1 MSTHNSDYF
10 CVYVTFCFI
19 QVSIAELEGGSISM
33 NTGNRI
39 SDLREQKGWTQE
51 ELAEK
56 LGITRAA
63 LSHYEKNRRKPDFET
78 LTTLADLFEVS
89 IDFLVGRIAVPDLT
103 LTPRVR
109 EFADSLELSDDAL
122 LQKFRLTIDGRE
134 LTDDE
139 ARRFIAFV
147 RAERAMR

>member
-10 CVYVTFCFI
+10 CVYVTFYFI

-103 LTPRVR
+103 PRVR

>member
-1 MSTHNSDYF
+1 
-10 CVYVTFCFI
+10 
-19 QVSIAELEGGSISM
+19 M